1 MNPTPSAELLNIV
14 CPSCTTKNRL
24 PVQRATENPHCGK
37 CGAILLPAAPIALS
51 DLNFERV
58 VAGTDL
64 PVVVDF
70 HADWCGPC
78 RAMAPQFARAAADA
92 KGRALFVKVDS
103 DASPATAARFAV
115 RSIPTVVRLQRGAEV
130 GRFSGVRGAAEL
142 VRFALGEQRIVRD

>member
-1 MNPTPSAELLNIV
+1 MNPAPVTDFLNLV
-14 CPSCTTKNRL
+14 CPNCATKNRL
-24 PVQRATENPHCGK
+24 PAQRASEDPHCGK
-37 CGAILLPAAPIALS
+37 CSAILLPAEPIALT

-70 HADWCGPC
+70 YADWCGPC
-78 RAMAPQFARAAADA
+78 RTMAPQFARAAADA

-115 RSIPTVVRLQRGAEV
+115 RNIPTVVRLNRGAEV
-130 GRFSGVRGAAEL
+130 DRFSGVRGAAEL
-142 VRFALGEQRIVRD
+142 VRFALT

>member
-1 MNPTPSAELLNIV
+1 MNASSSVESLNIV

-24 PVQRATENPHCGK
+24 PAQRAMEDPHCGK
-37 CGAILLPAAPIALS
+37 CGAILLPGAPVALS

-70 HADWCGPC
+70 YADWCGPC
-78 RAMAPQFARAAADA
+78 RTMAPQFARAAADA
-92 KGRALFVKVDS
+92 KGRAVFVKVDS

-115 RSIPTVVRLQRGAEV
+115 RSIPTVVRLKNGAEV
-130 GRFSGVRGAAEL
+130 ERFSGVRGAAEL
-142 VRFALGEQRIVRD
+142 VRFAVG

>member
-1 MNPTPSAELLNIV
+1 MNASSSVESLNIV

-24 PVQRATENPHCGK
+24 PAQRAMENPHCGK
-37 CGAILLPAAPIALS
+37 CGAILLSGAPVALS

-70 HADWCGPC
+70 YADWCGPC
-78 RAMAPQFARAAADA
+78 RTMAPQFARAAADA
-92 KGRALFVKVDS
+92 KGRAVFVKVDS

-115 RSIPTVVRLQRGAEV
+115 RSIPTVVRLKNGAEV
-130 GRFSGVRGAAEL
+130 ERFSGVRGAADL
-142 VRFALGEQRIVRD
+142 VRFAVG